1 MLIVTRVISSVCR
14 DILYSLTY
22 LQFCNTGLPSLNNA
36 GHVSKFSIAT
46 RQQFSLM
53 LLDHVCEKCAMRSM
67 RRYLLRWKQHSDRVR
82 RDAERISISKRRD
95 ELEAEYAASKKLL
108 LQQHRES
115 EQVLLREQSRAMRD
129 EHASVMHESA
139 AQQAQEIEQYK
150 KALLRQ
156 RQRLLQMASAW
167 SKQQAEHS
175 TLSAETDEMLRAEQ
189 QRFADTVL
197 EHSRTVENLESA
209 VASRQVDVETA
220 ESKLRD
226 MEGIYQ
232 PLVCALLSR
241 L

>member
-1 MLIVTRVISSVCR
+1 
-14 DILYSLTY
+14 
-22 LQFCNTGLPSLNNA
+22 
-36 GHVSKFSIAT
+36 
-46 RQQFSLM
+46 M
-53 LLDHVCEKCAMRSM
+53 LLDHVCDKCAMRSM
-67 RRYLLRWKQHSDRVR
+67 RRYLLRWKQHSDQAW

-115 EQVLLREQSRAMRD
+115 EQVLLREQSRAMSD
-129 EHASVMHESA
+129 EHASAMHEHA

-226 MEGIYQ
+226 MEGICQ
-232 PLVCALLSR
+232 MLSKLR
-241 L
+241 CPW